1 LDLLSSS
8 SARQNA
14 VAPAAATDPKLS
26 DILSSMQR
34 SVSQMQVFI
43 DRFARK
49 PNLDAMLH
57 EPVLGSGRNT
67 HEVLPV
73 KLLRE
78 FDSAINLR
86 YGTGIADF
94 LSRLP
99 SISVAGIAPPAAD
112 RLVRPELACDYSRLA
127 AGITTLSSGLRGPA
141 AVAPADSVAKLSC
154 CTTHKWHSAD
164 WIQHGSKHSATG
176 QQTGAA
182 EAAGTAA
189 AGELIR
195 HCCSCLLSCG
205 WHHHALAEAACCTKY
220 SICELFVRELCAFWL
235 SSTMCCLH
243 QHPLLRC
250 CGVPLGYSEP
260 VVLTCDPFGE
270 AT

>member
-43 DRFARK
+43 DSFARK

-78 FDSAINLR
+78 FDSAIHLR

-141 AVAPADSVAKLSC
+141 AVAPADSVAKLRLLHYSQVAFGRLDTAWQQALSHRTTNRSSRSC
-154 CTTHKWHSAD
+154 RHS
-164 WIQHGSKHSATG
+164 
-176 QQTGAA
+176 
-182 EAAGTAA
+182 
-189 AGELIR
+189 
-195 HCCSCLLSCG
+195 
-205 WHHHALAEAACCTKY
+205 
-220 SICELFVRELCAFWL
+220 
-235 SSTMCCLH
+235 SS
-243 QHPLLRC
+243 RR
-250 CGVPLGYSEP
+250 VN
-260 VVLTCDPFGE
+260 
-270 AT
+270 